1 MAVEII
7 KLVMDRR
14 DLKGPV
20 KAVAL
25 VLAEH
30 AHSDGSNAYPSVGL
44 IAAESGYSRSTV
56 ERAIAR
62 LLELQVIAKTKN
74 WTPRSSNRYRFFV
87 DSVSSERQVRTDSV
101 SSERGVRVVRVTSQ
115 SSQSDTLT
123 VKEPLYNLL
132 GAVQNLS
139 DGDGEVSFSTN
150 RLKAR
155 EARELI
161 AAQRRAV
168 RSGSNLVT

>member
-14 DLKGPV
+14 DLRGPV

-30 AHSDGSNAYPSVGL
+30 AHSDGTDAYPSVGL

-56 ERAIAR
+56 ERAIAK
-62 LLELQVIAKTKN
+62 LLELNVITKTRN

-87 DSVSSERQVRTDSV
+87 DSVSSERQVSSDSV
-101 SSERGVRVVRVTSQ
+101 SSERGVRVVRMTSQ

-123 VKEPLYNLL
+123 TKEPLYNHL
-132 GAVQNLS
+132 GAVENLS
-139 DGDGEVSFSTN
+139 RDVTEVSFSNN
-150 RLKAR
+150 RLRAR
-155 EARELI
+155 QARELI

-168 RSGSNLVT
+168 R